1 MEFLIGLLVGFA
13 VAALARRYAKDRC
26 GDLRRRRPGRT
37 QLMRLAAILLL
48 LVAMTHY
55 AYPVVA
61 TLYPD
66 ADRAARALFY
76 VARGFEGVAL
86 FGLIG
91 ILVRQPLVWAMCLWG
106 AVEEGQTAVCRL
118 AAGIGQPV
126 KTEPF
131 EGLWPIRAVAS
142 SRWFAV

>member
-1 MEFLIGLLVGFA
+1 
-13 VAALARRYAKDRC
+13 
-26 GDLRRRRPGRT
+26 
-37 QLMRLAAILLL
+37 MRLAAILLL

-131 EGLWPIRAVAS
+131 EGLCGNGLYQIGLVALLWLGVS
-142 SRWFAV
+142 ILDRDEKK